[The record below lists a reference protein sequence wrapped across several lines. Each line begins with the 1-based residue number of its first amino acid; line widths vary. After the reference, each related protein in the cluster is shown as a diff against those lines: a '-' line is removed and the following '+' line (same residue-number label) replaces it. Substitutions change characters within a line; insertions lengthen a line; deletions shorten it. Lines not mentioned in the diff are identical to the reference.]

1 MTPIEIIALIVIIF
15 AAIKI
20 VILLVKP
27 QAWMDLVQKFSKK
40 TVWAQAISFV
50 LAAVVFWY
58 LLGAGITVVEI
69 LAVTAFEAMLMM
81 FGLAPNMGTLITRYK
96 AQISKGTL
104 WKKNWLYTLIWIVLL
119 AWGCKELFF

>member
-69 LAVTAFEAMLMM
+69 LAVAAFVAMLMM

>member
-27 QAWMDLVQKFSKK
+27 QSWMNFAQKFSKK
-40 TVWAQAISFV
+40 TVWTRAVSFV
-50 LAAVVFWY
+50 LAAIVLWY
-58 LLGAGITVVEI
+58 LIVAGITIVEI
-69 LAVTAFEAMLMM
+69 LAVTAFVAMLIM
-81 FGLAPNMGTLITRYK
+81 FGVAPHVSTLITKYK

-104 WKKNWLYTLIWIVLL
+104 WKKNWLYTLIWLALL